1 MQDVRYSNPSDS
13 PAQPM
18 QSKRQ
23 QRRTIT
29 LDLPPQQI
37 LWLDRQ
43 ASLALVSRSGF
54 VRQLLAAAMQEQAE
68 A

>member
-1 MQDVRYSNPSDS
+1 
-13 PAQPM
+13 M

-54 VRQLLAAAMQEQAE
+54 VRQLLAAAMQEEQSHE
-68 A
+68 

>member
-1 MQDVRYSNPSDS
+1 MQISRYGKPSTT

-18 QSKRQ
+18 QPQRP

-37 LWLDRQ
+37 AWLDRQ
-43 ASLALVSRSGF
+43 AGQVMSRSAF
-54 VRQLLAAAMQEQAE
+54 VRQLIAAAMQEQGAR
-68 A
+68 